1 MYNMFRQDI
10 SSIAKT
16 NGYQENDYSLYVSAQ
31 RFPIQTTGFKAM
43 TEVKKKGNAVKGK
56 VLDYR
61 QQYYS
66 SNQESSEGN
75 LVFDQTNAQLMSST
89 ENFNLTKSITSLPD
103 TTPFAEQPQ
112 QNALSQN
119 SLPTQPQPPSS
130 SESYRSPRRKNFEEI
145 IIHVHDDTNKINK
158 DFTCNRELLMSEMKY
173 FKYYLMQPKAKNEE
187 IDISVHCDVNIFQ
200 WLMDYIKK
208 ETLTPPKLEV
218 NWAISI
224 LISSHFLEMDSLV
237 ETTLDFV
244 RENIESI
251 LKLPIDL
258 DCIHTDLLEKLAIR
272 FTDYDLDEVKDKKDK
287 ILSKLFMKKLE
298 MLLEEEENTLYKCQ
312 HCQTMFTKSQLEW
325 MICNSEKA
333 KIQIDFHGRA
343 ISRHA
348 LDKTWNVDK
357 YFYKLKKSGMS
368 WRDIYWRFWSLTH
381 SYFCLSCKQ
390 HFVAAEYHHCTYHKK
405 EAVFERGSIV
415 GEHPCCGAKSLKFNS
430 GIIVPKGC
438 CSKSHTIFENQEID
452 GLTDKSLISLLQ
464 NHADV
469 LTPFVGVQSSTTS
482 SVNPE
487 DDNEIEFELLE
498 KKTKKEESEDE
509 EEDESEDSMDLF
521 TEKSCKYKIFDDF
534 NGGERTTH
542 EKAQPTNEEKKKV
555 NSKRFH
561 SMDIQRNIDRENI
574 YEIIKTLRK
583 CRKKQPV
590 EEPQLSKT
598 KQTPS
603 KKKSSTSKVVTTTPG
618 KKPMTTHNKKR

>member
-1 MYNMFRQDI
+1 MFRQDI

-16 NGYQENDYSLYVSAQ
+16 NAYQENDYSLYVSAQ
-31 RFPIQTTGFKAM
+31 RFPIQTTGFKGT
-43 TEVKKKGNAVKGK
+43 TEVKKKGNGTKGK

-66 SNQESSEGN
+66 SSNNDSSEGN
-75 LVFDQTNAQLMSST
+75 LAFDSTAAFMSST
-89 ENFNLTKSITSLPD
+89 ESLNLTKSITSLPEA
-103 TTPFAEQPQ
+103 TPPAEPL
-112 QNALSQN
+112 QNAFSPMNPLT
-119 SLPTQPQPPSS
+119 TQPPPSS
-130 SESYRSPRRKNFEEI
+130 SESFRSPRKKNSEEI

-158 DFTCNRELLMSEMKY
+158 DFSCNRELLMSEMKY

-208 ETLTPPKLEV
+208 ETITPPKLEV

-244 RENIESI
+244 RENIDSI

-298 MLLEEEENTLYKCQ
+298 LLLEDEENTLYKCQ

-348 LDKTWNVDK
+348 VDKTWNVDK
-357 YFYKLKKSGMS
+357 YFYKLKKSGMT

-381 SYFCLSCKQ
+381 SYFCQSCKQ

-430 GIIVPKGC
+430 GIMIPKGC
-438 CSKSHTIFENQEID
+438 CSKSHSIFENQEID
-452 GLTDKSLISLLQ
+452 GLTDKSLIALLQ

-469 LTPFVGVQSSTTS
+469 LSPFVGVQSSTTS
-482 SVNPE
+482 SLNAD

-498 KKTKKEESEDE
+498 KKAKKEEAEDDE
-509 EEDESEDSMDLF
+509 EEDKAEDSIDLF
-521 TEKSCKYKIFDDF
+521 TEKSCKY
-534 NGGERTTH
+534 
-542 EKAQPTNEEKKKV
+542 V
-555 NSKRFH
+555 S
-561 SMDIQRNIDRENI
+561 
-574 YEIIKTLRK
+574 Y
-583 CRKKQPV
+583 
-590 EEPQLSKT
+590 
-598 KQTPS
+598 
-603 KKKSSTSKVVTTTPG
+603 
-618 KKPMTTHNKKR
+618 